1 MLVFHLSHVLHHIHI
16 LYLKFLKYRLVV
28 EIPITSGYSSVFSSL
43 HSGKFI
49 IINYNFYFASW
60 LKYSG
65 QFKTMASKDP
75 RKTDHPLKDDASQDG
90 QQPPFASTSSGD
102 AAPSHDANSQ
112 QAANSRSYSSKNVQG
127 GSPNV
132 TNANNSV
139 VSPSREQG
147 THTVKV

>member
-1 MLVFHLSHVLHHIHI
+1 MLVLHLSHVLHHIHI
-16 LYLKFLKYRLVV
+16 LYLTFLKYELVV

-43 HSGKFI
+43 YSGKLI
-49 IINYNFYFASW
+49 IINFYFAFL

-75 RKTDHPLKDDASQDG
+75 RKTEHLLKDDALQDG
-90 QQPPFASTSSGD
+90 QQPPPASTSSGD

-112 QAANSRSYSSKNVQG
+112 ANPRSYSEAVQE

-132 TNANNSV
+132 TNGNNSV

-147 THTVKV
+147 THTAKV